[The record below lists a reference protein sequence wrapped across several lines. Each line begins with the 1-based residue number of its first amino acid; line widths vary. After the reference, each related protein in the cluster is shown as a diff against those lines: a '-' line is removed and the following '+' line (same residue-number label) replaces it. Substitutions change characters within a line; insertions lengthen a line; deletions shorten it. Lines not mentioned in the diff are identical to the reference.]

1 MAEAK
6 SKVSGDLGK
15 CPKCSIRW
23 TRIHAGIRASH
34 SPDRRNP
41 LGLHRVTVREIVDGR
56 IRIGPMEA
64 INGAPIA
71 DIKPVVPKSTDS

>member
-1 MAEAK
+1 MSQVLNPLDSHPRGDK
-6 SKVSGDLGK
+6 SFPLTGVFS
-15 CPKCSIRW
+15 
-23 TRIHAGIRASH
+23 SH